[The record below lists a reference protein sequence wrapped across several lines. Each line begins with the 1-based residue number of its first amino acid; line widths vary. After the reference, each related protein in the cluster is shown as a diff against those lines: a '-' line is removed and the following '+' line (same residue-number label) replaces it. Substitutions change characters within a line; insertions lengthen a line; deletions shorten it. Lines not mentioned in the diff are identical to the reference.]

1 MILSFF
7 CKTILSV
14 AWICAWFGSADYFK
28 ICGEHCNQLLD
39 CYSVLHMSPH
49 AGKGNKHL
57 SHWINS
63 GKREGK
69 GGDNSLDDE
78 LSLQIINTESSC
90 SKHMQECLK
99 WRAHGISMHV
109 CKKLLTTIE
118 TLMLFVVI
126 DFVKLHL
133 TAFNELLII

>member
-63 GKREGK
+63 GKREGR
-69 GGDNSLDDE
+69 GGENCLDKE
-78 LSLQIINTESSC
+78 LPLQTMIKVHAQST
-90 SKHMQECLK
+90 SKNASNAEYVEFQHAYMQKTLDYY
-99 WRAHGISMHV
+99 GMLM
-109 CKKLLTTIE
+109 LLTLLNCIW
-118 TLMLFVVI
+118 
-126 DFVKLHL
+126 LHIR
-133 TAFNELLII
+133 FIISANSIL